1 MRTMPGLPS
10 HPAAEAVDIDFETG
24 RVVGLF

>member
-10 HPAAEAVDIDFETG
+10 RPAAEAVDIDENGKT
-24 RVVGLF
+24 VGLF